1 MTSAPNLKSYI
12 DGYQA
17 AIKDYSSVLAEW
29 ERRAIETNEN
39 DVSYVIQEIY
49 SRIDDIE
56 SKINDLAE
64 RI

>member
-1 MTSAPNLKSYI
+1 MTSTPNLKSYI
-12 DGYQA
+12 EGYQA

-64 RI
+64 RA